1 MVVEVVSE
9 DSVTSL
15 ITSRMWVVVLL
26 LVLGGGG
33 RGPKGKGEE
42 GGDTSD
48 VSEKRRLVRLLLLVA
63 GEIVTETGRHFY
75 IAFCSPRVRPGGSVA
90 TSWSPPVSSLPA
102 PTLS

>member
-1 MVVEVVSE
+1 MVEVVSD

-15 ITSRMWVVVLL
+15 ITSSMWV
-26 LVLGGGG
+26 LGEGG
-33 RGPKGKGEE
+33 RGPKGNGED
-42 GGDTSD
+42 GGDTSV

-75 IAFCSPRVRPGGSVA
+75 IATSAPGGPVA
-90 TSWSPPVSSLPA
+90 AWWCWGSPPVSSLLA

>member
-1 MVVEVVSE
+1 MVVEVVEE

-15 ITSRMWVVVLL
+15 MTSRMWAAVWVA
-26 LVLGGGG
+26 GEGG

-75 IAFCSPRVRPGGSVA
+75 IAFCSYRVRPGGSVA

>member
-15 ITSRMWVVVLL
+15 MTSRMWVVAG
-26 LVLGGGG
+26 LVLGEAG

-42 GGDTSD
+42 GGDTSV

-63 GEIVTETGRHFY
+63 GETVTETGRHFY
-75 IAFCSPRVRPGGSVA
+75 IAI
-90 TSWSPPVSSLPA
+90 W
-102 PTLS
+102 